1 MLVLAKVIWGVCVYA
16 TEALILLDPA
26 TAVPPGSRIVTTAP
40 LIPSSL
46 PTLPVKNIVYTA
58 V

>member
-26 TAVPPGSRIVTTAP
+26 TAVPPRIVTTAP